1 MTCIGVAGHLFG
13 PVSNQNMKS
22 EVVSLIKV
30 HIVKFWHLLTDCTA
44 VTRY

>member
-1 MTCIGVAGHLFG
+1 MTCIDVAGHLSG

-22 EVVSLIKV
+22 EVVSNQGAYRNV
-30 HIVKFWHLLTDCTA
+30 WHLLTDCTT